1 MRRRLPILLLGAG
14 LLGCSGDELGPRVP
28 AEVTVTPAA
37 PQVHVG
43 GTLQL
48 TAAVLDATGQELAGE
63 AVTFQSSDPAILTV
77 DDGGLLT
84 SVGGT
89 GSSTIT
95 AASGGISAEVVA
107 EAVLPPSAIVV
118 QPRSLDL
125 DTGEQVTLA
134 FTVTDEAGRPVS
146 GTGTAFGSSNPS
158 VVRVEAPGGSDASVL
173 VTGLDVGTGAV
184 TLTRGSLM
192 AEVPVTVAQHATSAV
207 ITPSSIVFPSTTG
220 TQQTTAALLDRTGDP
235 MEAPAGFTWASSD
248 AGVAAV
254 GPTGLVTAL
263 GPGSAVITATTDT
276 FTARL
281 GVFVGTPPA
290 GELLARVPFA
300 GASGVAVTPE
310 GRYVVTGDSIYA
322 SGALPEFT
330 LTLGTFLSG
339 PLPDVDVNAGAA
351 TAYVLRQSGGT
362 GPRAFIVSLDDA
374 FGPNLVRL
382 GPGLPTSIA
391 VSPDNTRLLV
401 GRSDGFEMR
410 SLGFPQM
417 LGAVTTGAI
426 GKVTHHPSRPFFYAS
441 GVDGVIEIEALS
453 GRITRRLRAGS
464 VAHAVSPDGARLYTV
479 NRGDGIGVWDL
490 DTGARGPRLG
500 DVGGTDLIVSPD
512 GRFLYVLDGPRLY
525 IVDRESGA
533 LLREVE
539 LGGVARS
546 VEMAGDG
553 TALITNAD
561 GWVDFIR

>member
-14 LLGCSGDELGPRVP
+14 LLGCRGDELGPRVP

-134 FTVTDEAGRPVS
+134 FTVTDEAVRPVS

-220 TQQTTAALLDRTGDP
+220 T
-235 MEAPAGFTWASSD
+235 
-248 AGVAAV
+248 
-254 GPTGLVTAL
+254 
-263 GPGSAVITATTDT
+263 
-276 FTARL
+276 
-281 GVFVGTPPA
+281 
-290 GELLARVPFA
+290 
-300 GASGVAVTPE
+300 
-310 GRYVVTGDSIYA
+310 
-322 SGALPEFT
+322 
-330 LTLGTFLSG
+330 
-339 PLPDVDVNAGAA
+339 
-351 TAYVLRQSGGT
+351 
-362 GPRAFIVSLDDA
+362 
-374 FGPNLVRL
+374 
-382 GPGLPTSIA
+382 
-391 VSPDNTRLLV
+391 
-401 GRSDGFEMR
+401 
-410 SLGFPQM
+410 
-417 LGAVTTGAI
+417 
-426 GKVTHHPSRPFFYAS
+426 
-441 GVDGVIEIEALS
+441 
-453 GRITRRLRAGS
+453 
-464 VAHAVSPDGARLYTV
+464 
-479 NRGDGIGVWDL
+479 
-490 DTGARGPRLG
+490 
-500 DVGGTDLIVSPD
+500 
-512 GRFLYVLDGPRLY
+512 
-525 IVDRESGA
+525 
-533 LLREVE
+533 
-539 LGGVARS
+539 
-546 VEMAGDG
+546 
-553 TALITNAD
+553 
-561 GWVDFIR
+561 